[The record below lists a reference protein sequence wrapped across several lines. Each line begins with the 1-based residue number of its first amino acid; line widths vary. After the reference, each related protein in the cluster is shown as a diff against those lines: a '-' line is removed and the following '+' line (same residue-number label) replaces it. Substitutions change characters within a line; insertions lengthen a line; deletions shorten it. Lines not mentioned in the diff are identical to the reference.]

1 MNPDHARAM
10 DKLALPSRL
19 KTNKY
24 LIIPE
29 MGRSFYTGMG
39 LFQHN
44 TTKRLMGDRKKCPL
58 LIPPISK
65 EDETMNKGAAK
76 VILSLLALFGI
87 MEGQSYEG
95 EHGSVRELE
104 LAKNFKKI
112 YLIIVGDGL
121 SQMRARTFNELIEDS
136 ANSFGAQHETTAK
149 VAKGMQQIIHVPG
162 DLHGGC
168 FHFLSAIYSLYYAA
182 LIQPIQALIGW
193 KQIKGTDVTKCYQ
206 QAAGLAMMIT
216 GELEKHLF
224 HHYSNEISG
233 DLDEVSKMLDI
244 QDLKALAIH
253 MADGYHTWLER
264 KVKSSTDQYLKMSIS
279 FVRLMDMYCLFR
291 LSVRAG
297 DAIMIEWLY
306 SRFLPI
312 FLATGKHQYVEIVL
326 GQMEN
331 FYTKLPPHI
340 LHLVR
345 LNRTV
350 PLYDGVDQAGNLMA
364 FWAHDAIIELLQ
376 KYFHEHNK
384 EKTIESWIKNS
395 PHLMF
400 MNKAKRFSQSEYG
413 RESKDGKELRYINQ
427 EDDGGKKRDRNRN
440 KKRTFVPNRDR
451 EKKIIS
457 EFILLY

>member
-1 MNPDHARAM
+1 
-10 DKLALPSRL
+10 
-19 KTNKY
+19 
-24 LIIPE
+24 
-29 MGRSFYTGMG
+29 MG

-44 TTKRLMGDRKKCPL
+44 TTKLWMGNQKKCSSL
-58 LIPPISK
+58 VPPISK
-65 EDETMNKGAAK
+65 EDETTNRGATK

-87 MEGQSYEG
+87 MEGQTYEG

-104 LAKNFKKI
+104 LAKHFEKR
-112 YLIIVGDGL
+112 YLVIVGDGL
-121 SQMRARTFNELIEDS
+121 SQMRARTSNDLIEDS
-136 ANSFGAQHETTAK
+136 AYSFGQQHEMTAK

-162 DLHGGC
+162 DLHGGS

-193 KQIKGTDVTKCYQ
+193 KRIKGTDVTKCYQ
-206 QAAGLAMMIT
+206 QATGLAMMIT

-224 HHYSNEISG
+224 HHEISG

-244 QDLKALAIH
+244 QDPKALAIH
-253 MADGYHTWLER
+253 MADGYHRWLER
-264 KVKSSTDQYLKMSIS
+264 KEKSSTDQYLKMSIS
-279 FVRLMDMYCLFR
+279 FVWLMDMYRLFC

-297 DAIMIEWLY
+297 DDIMIEWLY
-306 SRFLPI
+306 LRFLPI
-312 FLATGKHQYVEIVL
+312 YLATGKLHYVEIML

-340 LHLVR
+340 LHLVW

-350 PLYDGVDQAGNLMA
+350 PLYDGDDQAGNPMA

-384 EKTIESWIKNS
+384 ENTIEAWIKNS
-395 PHLMF
+395 PHLMS
-400 MNKAKRFSQSEYG
+400 MNKAKRFSQSKYG
-413 RESKDGKELRYINQ
+413 RESKDGKEPRYIDQ
-427 EDDGGKKRDRNRN
+427 EDDGGEKRDKKRN

-457 EFILLY
+457 KFILLLKLAEDCPG